1 MYSRIRKSDSNE
13 SIIKSM
19 GPYRFHSSGNSIAS
33 VQSSGSFGPI
43 GTITIVSPLQ
53 YPIPEAREKAPKP
66 SKQEDFRMLMK
77 KNKKTLELLAK

>member
-1 MYSRIRKSDSNE
+1 MYSRITSSDNE
-13 SIIKSM
+13 KGLLKPV

-33 VQSSGSFGPI
+33 VQSSGVFGPI
-43 GTITIVSPLQ
+43 GTITIASPIQ
-53 YPIPEAREKAPKP
+53 YPIPEAREKVSKP